1 MKWTRVAVQLAVVAA
16 LGAAAFYGWR
26 TWQTSQVKTLDER
39 YQFEEVTRGPITQT
53 VTANGTLNPVALVN
67 VGTQVSGT
75 VQHLY
80 ADFNSKVDAGQIL
93 LELDP
98 TLFRAAVEQSSGNV
112 ASATASLEL
121 ARVNEARIRELLRQD
136 YVPQQ
141 DLDQAI
147 QTRKA
152 AEAQLRTARGQLARD
167 KANLDFSVIRSPVS
181 GTVVSR
187 SVDLGQTVAASF
199 QTPTL
204 FQIAQDLASMQ
215 IDTNVAEADIGRVRT
230 DQTVKFTVDAFPG
243 RNFEGR
249 VQQIR
254 LSPIIQQN
262 VVTYNV
268 VVGVDNRDLVLMPG
282 MTAYIAVQ
290 VDQRDD
296 TLLVPT
302 AALRFRPKDVAPAG
316 KPSGAGTKPD
326 ARPTD
331 KAKGGGGGRGPGA
344 RVFVARG
351 EELVPVTVT
360 TGLADNRTVE
370 ITSGELKVGD
380 RVAVQARLADGASGG
395 SGRPI
400 RAF

>member
-75 VQHLY
+75 VQRMY
-80 ADFNSKVDAGQIL
+80 ADFNSKVEEGQIL

-112 ASATASLEL
+112 ANATAALEF

-147 QTRKA
+147 QTRKS
-152 AEAQLRTARGQLARD
+152 AEAQLRAARGQLARD

-181 GTVVSR
+181 GTVVAR

-230 DQTVKFTVDAFPG
+230 DQAVKFTVDAFPG
-243 RNFEGR
+243 RNFEGTVR
-249 VQQIR
+249 QIR

-296 TLLVPT
+296 TLLVPA
-302 AALRFRPKDVAPAG
+302 AALRFRPKETAPGG
-316 KPSGAGTKPD
+316 KPPGTGTKPGAKPD
-326 ARPTD
+326 E
-331 KAKGGGGGRGPGA
+331 KAKAGGSSRGPGA

-351 EELVPVTVT
+351 EELVPISVT

-380 RVAVQARLADGASGG
+380 RVAVQARLAEGASGG
-395 SGRPI
+395 SSRPM